1 MLVWLAE
8 HLVKYYSGFNVF
20 SYLTFRAIVSL
31 LTALFIS
38 LWMGPRMI
46 AHLQKLSFGQVVRND
61 GPESHFSK
69 RGTPTMGGI
78 MILTAI
84 VISVLLWAYPSNP
97 YVWCVLVVLV
107 GYGVIGFV
115 DDYRKVVR
123 KDTKGLIARWKYF
136 WMSVIALG
144 VAFALYLAGKDTP
157 ATQLVV
163 PFFKDVMP
171 QLGLF
176 YILLAYFVIVG
187 TGNAVN
193 LTDGLDGLAIMP
205 TVFVAGGF
213 ALVAWA
219 TGNMNF
225 ASYLHIPYLRH
236 AGELVIV
243 CTAIV
248 GAGLGFLWFN
258 TYPAQ
263 VFMGDVGSLA
273 LGGALGIIAVLL
285 RQEFLLVIMGGV
297 FVVETLSVILQ
308 VGSFKL
314 RGQRIF
320 RMAPIH
326 HHYELKGW
334 PEPRVI
340 VRFWIISL
348 MLVLIGL
355 ANAEGTLI
363 MADYQ
368 GKNVV
373 IIGLGLTGLSCV
385 DFFLARG
392 VTPRV
397 MDTRMTPP
405 GLDKLPEAVERH
417 TGSLNDEWLMAADL
431 IVASPGIALAHPSL
445 SAAADAGIEIVG
457 DIELFCREA
466 QAPIVAITG
475 SNGKSTVTTLVG
487 EMAKAAGVNVGV
499 GGNIGLPALMLLDAE
514 CELYVLE
521 LSSFQLETTSSLQAV
536 AATILNVTEDHMD
549 RYPFGLQQYRAAKL
563 RIYEN
568 AKVCVVNAD
577 DALTMPIRGA
587 DERCVSFGVNM
598 GDYHLNHQQ
607 GETWLRVKGEKVL
620 NVKEMK
626 LSGQHNYTNALAAL
640 ALADAAGLPR
650 ASSLKALT
658 TFTGLPH
665 RFEVVLEH
673 NGVRWINDSKA
684 TNVGSTEAALNGLQV
699 DGTLHLLL
707 GGDGKSADFSP
718 LARYLNGDNVR
729 LYCFGRDGA
738 QLAALRPEVAEQTET
753 MEQAMRLL
761 ALRVQPGDMV
771 LLSPACASL
780 DQFKN
785 FEQRGNEF
793 ARLAKEL
800 G

>member
-1 MLVWLAE
+1 
-8 HLVKYYSGFNVF
+8 
-20 SYLTFRAIVSL
+20 
-31 LTALFIS
+31 
-38 LWMGPRMI
+38 
-46 AHLQKLSFGQVVRND
+46 
-61 GPESHFSK
+61 
-69 RGTPTMGGI
+69 
-78 MILTAI
+78 
-84 VISVLLWAYPSNP
+84 
-97 YVWCVLVVLV
+97 
-107 GYGVIGFV
+107 
-115 DDYRKVVR
+115 
-123 KDTKGLIARWKYF
+123 
-136 WMSVIALG
+136 
-144 VAFALYLAGKDTP
+144 
-157 ATQLVV
+157 
-163 PFFKDVMP
+163 
-171 QLGLF
+171 
-176 YILLAYFVIVG
+176 
-187 TGNAVN
+187 
-193 LTDGLDGLAIMP
+193 
-205 TVFVAGGF
+205 
-213 ALVAWA
+213 
-219 TGNMNF
+219 
-225 ASYLHIPYLRH
+225 
-236 AGELVIV
+236 
-243 CTAIV
+243 
-248 GAGLGFLWFN
+248 
-258 TYPAQ
+258 
-263 VFMGDVGSLA
+263 
-273 LGGALGIIAVLL
+273 
-285 RQEFLLVIMGGV
+285 
-297 FVVETLSVILQ
+297 
-308 VGSFKL
+308 
-314 RGQRIF
+314 
-320 RMAPIH
+320 
-326 HHYELKGW
+326 
-334 PEPRVI
+334 
-340 VRFWIISL
+340 
-348 MLVLIGL
+348 
-355 ANAEGTLI
+355 

-499 GGNIGLPALMLLDAE
+499 GGNIGLPALMLLDDE

-568 AKVCVVNAD
+568 
-577 DALTMPIRGA
+577 
-587 DERCVSFGVNM
+587 
-598 GDYHLNHQQ
+598 
-607 GETWLRVKGEKVL
+607 KGEKVL

-684 TNVGSTEAALNGLQV
+684 TNVGSTEAALNGLHV

-738 QLAALRPEVAEQTET
+738 QLAALHPEVAEQTET

-761 ALRVQPGDMV
+761 APRVQPGDMV